1 MLRMLIVDD
10 EYLVLE
16 RLKLCVDWAELG
28 IEIVGEASDG
38 QEAITLF
45 EQTDPHIVITDISMP
60 YMNGLD
66 FCKLARERR
75 SRSRF
80 VLLTGY
86 SDFEYARA
94 ALHIG
99 VSGYLLKPINR
110 SALTD
115 LILSLKA
122 QIESEERAL
131 RYMEE
136 LSRNARA
143 GDKALREQLFR
154 TLAYGADKIP
164 ASKLVE
170 TFARAYPALLD
181 ESLAVALF
189 ELRFSANHGFSPEN
203 KELAQFA
210 VGNIAKE
217 VFASLYHLETINDTS
232 NRVALLLNTRRE
244 DFDRCVALCGRVR
257 ELVRDHLDLLMTVG
271 VSEAH
276 EEGFSAIPRAYLEA
290 AEALDNKLVL
300 GVGRVIRYDRLKRAP
315 MPENA
320 ANLRNDLLIHFRLG
334 SLSTIR
340 KKVHELFEEVVRQ
353 ESSAEALHLLLSELL
368 LVLADFIKEKGVI
381 LPEADDNQLSLSAL
395 LDGQD
400 ELIQV
405 EEAFCERAASLIR
418 RYSQEQLLSYA
429 GLVGRAKQYIDQN
442 CNDKSISLD
451 IIAEALEINSCH
463 LSTVFKRESG
473 YSVIEY
479 LTQCRMRNAK
489 RLLDA
494 GMTRLADVADAVGY
508 IDPYYFSKCFKRMF
522 GLSPSHYL
530 KSKTA
535 SSPLY
540 QNPLGRIS
548 T

>member
-217 VFASLYHLETINDTS
+217 VFASL
-232 NRVALLLNTRRE
+232 
-244 DFDRCVALCGRVR
+244 
-257 ELVRDHLDLLMTVG
+257 
-271 VSEAH
+271 
-276 EEGFSAIPRAYLEA
+276 
-290 AEALDNKLVL
+290 
-300 GVGRVIRYDRLKRAP
+300 
-315 MPENA
+315 
-320 ANLRNDLLIHFRLG
+320 
-334 SLSTIR
+334 
-340 KKVHELFEEVVRQ
+340 
-353 ESSAEALHLLLSELL
+353 
-368 LVLADFIKEKGVI
+368 
-381 LPEADDNQLSLSAL
+381 
-395 LDGQD
+395 
-400 ELIQV
+400 
-405 EEAFCERAASLIR
+405 
-418 RYSQEQLLSYA
+418 
-429 GLVGRAKQYIDQN
+429 
-442 CNDKSISLD
+442 
-451 IIAEALEINSCH
+451 
-463 LSTVFKRESG
+463 
-473 YSVIEY
+473 
-479 LTQCRMRNAK
+479 
-489 RLLDA
+489 
-494 GMTRLADVADAVGY
+494 
-508 IDPYYFSKCFKRMF
+508 
-522 GLSPSHYL
+522 
-530 KSKTA
+530 
-535 SSPLY
+535 
-540 QNPLGRIS
+540 
-548 T
+548 